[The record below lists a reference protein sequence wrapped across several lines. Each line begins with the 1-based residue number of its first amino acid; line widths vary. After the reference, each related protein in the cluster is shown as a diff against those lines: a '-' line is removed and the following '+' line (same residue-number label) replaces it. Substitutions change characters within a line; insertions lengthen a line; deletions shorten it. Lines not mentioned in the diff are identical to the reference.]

1 MTQRKPL
8 VTSIHLEEVIHKSSG
23 VSESLS
29 WSAFSSNMTKEIWQ
43 NMEWYYML
51 IGWWQSHS
59 KAQSSFFFYWLSQ
72 QTARHGLPGRSHH
85 SMSQESVTFTKT
97 INRATT
103 EMATQKTS
111 LWSVSLKKAT
121 CWAVVPSPPCPPL
134 LCCVQMSSQDF
145 LLYFYNNPLHIRWYF
160 IVMENNQN
168 RVDNE
173 TSRY

>member
-111 LWSVSLKKAT
+111 LWSVSWRAT
-121 CWAVVPSPPCPPL
+121 CCFIESRVAPCWPL
-134 LCCVQMSSQDF
+134 ERIQMCKKREYNFLIVKTGPAANSFTTFSHVCLYIELCD
-145 LLYFYNNPLHIRWYF
+145 
-160 IVMENNQN
+160 
-168 RVDNE
+168 
-173 TSRY
+173 